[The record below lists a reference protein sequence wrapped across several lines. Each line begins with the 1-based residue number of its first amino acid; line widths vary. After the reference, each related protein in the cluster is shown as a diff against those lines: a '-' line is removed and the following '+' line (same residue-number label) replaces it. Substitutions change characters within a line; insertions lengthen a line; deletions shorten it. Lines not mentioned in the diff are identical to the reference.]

1 MNIGKEARSLQVQE
15 METHSEPGRAGR
27 KDVEGEVPS
36 QVCSQE
42 GTAWEVREKTTAQRS
57 VSNY

>member
-27 KDVEGEVPS
+27 KEVEGEVPS

-42 GTAWEVREKTTAQRS
+42 GTCSPACGKPSPESTGHC
-57 VSNY
+57 